1 MRARNAGKM
10 IGLILSEVIL
20 FAVAALIGFGIGWRA
35 NIMLGAQRRREA
47 ARETDD
53 LRAAL
58 TEAQVRRAR
67 VS

>member
-1 MRARNAGKM
+1 M
-10 IGLILSEVIL
+10 IGLIISEVIL
-20 FAVAALIGFGIGWRA
+20 FAVAALLGFGLGWRA
-35 NIMLGAQRRREA
+35 YVMLAADRRETD
-47 ARETDD
+47 ARETEK

>member
-1 MRARNAGKM
+1 M
-10 IGLILSEVIL
+10 IGLIFSEVIL
-20 FAVAALIGFGIGWRA
+20 VLVAALLGFGLGWRA
-35 NIMLGAQRRREA
+35 FVMLAAQRREIE
-47 ARETDD
+47 ARETEQ

>member
-1 MRARNAGKM
+1 M
-10 IGLILSEVIL
+10 IGLIISEVIL
-20 FAVAALIGFGIGWRA
+20 YAVAALIGFAIGWRA
-35 NIMLGAQRRREA
+35 YVMLAAQRREA
-47 ARETDD
+47 DIRETEQ

>member
-1 MRARNAGKM
+1 M

-20 FAVAALIGFGIGWRA
+20 YAVAALAGFAIGWRA
-35 NIMLGAQRRREA
+35 YVMLAAQRRKQDEREI
-47 ARETDD
+47 EQ

>member
-1 MRARNAGKM
+1 M
-10 IGLILSEVIL
+10 IGLIISEVIL
-20 FAVAALIGFGIGWRA
+20 FAVAALLGFGVGWRA
-35 NIMLGAQRRREA
+35 YVMLAAERRETD
-47 ARETDD
+47 ARETEK

>member
-1 MRARNAGKM
+1 M
-10 IGLILSEVIL
+10 IGLIFSEVIL
-20 FAVAALIGFGIGWRA
+20 FAIAALLGFGIGWRA
-35 NIMLGAQRRREA
+35 YIMLGAQRRDEA
-47 ARETDD
+47 ARETER

>member
-1 MRARNAGKM
+1 M
-10 IGLILSEVIL
+10 IGLIISEVIL
-20 FAVAALIGFGIGWRA
+20 FAVAALLGFGVGWRA
-35 NIMLGAQRRREA
+35 YVMLAAERRELE
-47 ARETDD
+47 ARETEK

>member
-1 MRARNAGKM
+1 M

-20 FAVAALIGFGIGWRA
+20 YAVAALAGFAIGWRA
-35 NIMLGAQRRREA
+35 FVMLAAQRRAQNEREI
-47 ARETDD
+47 EQ

>member
-1 MRARNAGKM
+1 M

-35 NIMLGAQRRREA
+35 NVMAGAQRRMEL
-47 ARETDD
+47 ARETED
-53 LRAAL
+53 LRTAL

-67 VS
+67 GS

>member
-1 MRARNAGKM
+1 M
-10 IGLILSEVIL
+10 IGLIFSEVIFVL
-20 FAVAALIGFGIGWRA
+20 VAAGLGFAIGWRA
-35 NIMLGAQRRREA
+35 YVMLAARRRDA
-47 ARETDD
+47 QAREIEQ

>member
-1 MRARNAGKM
+1 M
-10 IGLILSEVIL
+10 IGLIVSEVIL
-20 FAVAALIGFGIGWRA
+20 YAVSALIGFAIGWRA
-35 NIMLGAQRRREA
+35 YVMLAAQRRDVER
-47 ARETDD
+47 RETEQ

>member
-1 MRARNAGKM
+1 M
-10 IGLILSEVIL
+10 IGLIFSEVIL
-20 FAVAALIGFGIGWRA
+20 FVVAALLGFGIGWRA
-35 NIMLGAQRRREA
+35 YIMLGAQRRDEA
-47 ARETDD
+47 ARETEQ

>member
-1 MRARNAGKM
+1 M
-10 IGLILSEVIL
+10 IGLIVSEVIL
-20 FAVAALIGFGIGWRA
+20 YAVAALIGFAIGWRA
-35 NIMLGAQRRREA
+35 YVMLAAQRREA
-47 ARETDD
+47 DIRETEQ

>member
-1 MRARNAGKM
+1 M
-10 IGLILSEVIL
+10 IGLIFSEVIFVL
-20 FAVAALIGFGIGWRA
+20 VAAGLGFIIGWRA
-35 NIMLGAQRRREA
+35 YVMMAAQRRDA
-47 ARETDD
+47 QARETEQ

>member
-1 MRARNAGKM
+1 M
-10 IGLILSEVIL
+10 IGLIVSEVIL
-20 FAVAALIGFGIGWRA
+20 YAVSALIGFAIGWRA
-35 NIMLGAQRRREA
+35 YVMLAARRRDVEF
-47 ARETDD
+47 RETEQ

>member
-1 MRARNAGKM
+1 M
-10 IGLILSEVIL
+10 IGLILSQVIL
-20 FAVAALIGFGIGWRA
+20 FAVAALLGFGIGWRA
-35 NIMLGAQRRREA
+35 YVMLGAQRRDEA
-47 ARETDD
+47 ARETEQ

>member
-1 MRARNAGKM
+1 M

-20 FAVAALIGFGIGWRA
+20 YAVAALIGFAIGWRA
-35 NIMLGAQRRREA
+35 YVMLAAQRREIE
-47 ARETDD
+47 ARETEQI
-53 LRAAL
+53 RAAL